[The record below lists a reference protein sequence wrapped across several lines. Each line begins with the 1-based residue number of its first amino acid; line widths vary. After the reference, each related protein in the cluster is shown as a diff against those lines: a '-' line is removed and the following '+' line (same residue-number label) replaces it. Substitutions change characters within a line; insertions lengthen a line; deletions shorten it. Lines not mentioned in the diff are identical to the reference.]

1 MTLLLQALVSGVAAG
16 VAYGLIALGFSLVY
30 RTSRV
35 INFAQGDLA
44 VLAAY
49 IAYSCLGLGLPVVV
63 ACLVGVVGTGVAA
76 GVLERLAL
84 RPLYKRAGVVAIL
97 CTVGLSI
104 VLEAC
109 MRLVWGSLPLS
120 LAPVASSNPWK
131 VFGVAITPLQVT
143 MVVVGLAVAIGLTVA
158 VERTRAGR
166 AMRGCAQDS
175 EVMVLFGV
183 NVDVLYCASFVI
195 GGLVAGIGGVLVM
208 PTLGL
213 SPDAGL
219 NLSVLGF
226 SAAVLGGLGSLQG
239 ALAGGVLIGVVTNVA
254 TVYVSSSYAN
264 GFAYLIMAAILLVR
278 VRGLFGDEIEA
289 VRQV

>member
-1 MTLLLQALVSGVAAG
+1 
-16 VAYGLIALGFSLVY
+16 
-30 RTSRV
+30 
-35 INFAQGDLA
+35 
-44 VLAAY
+44 
-49 IAYSCLGLGLPVVV
+49 
-63 ACLVGVVGTGVAA
+63 
-76 GVLERLAL
+76 
-84 RPLYKRAGVVAIL
+84 
-97 CTVGLSI
+97 
-104 VLEAC
+104 
-109 MRLVWGSLPLS
+109 
-120 LAPVASSNPWK
+120 
-131 VFGVAITPLQVT
+131 
-143 MVVVGLAVAIGLTVA
+143 
-158 VERTRAGR
+158 
-166 AMRGCAQDS
+166 
-175 EVMVLFGV
+175 
-183 NVDVLYCASFVI
+183 
-195 GGLVAGIGGVLVM
+195 M

>member
-49 IAYSCLGLGLPVVV
+49 IAYSCLQLGMPVVL
-63 ACLVGVVGTGVAA
+63 ACIVGVLGTGVVA

-120 LAPVASSNPWK
+120 LAPVASSNPWQ

-143 MVVVGLAVAIGLTVA
+143 MIVVGLVVAIGLTVA

-175 EVMVLFGV
+175 EVMALFGV

-213 SPDAGL
+213 SPDTGL

>member
-16 VAYGLIALGFSLVY
+16 VAYGLIALGFSLIY

-49 IAYSCLGLGLPVVV
+49 IAYSCLQAGLPVIA
-63 ACLVGVVGTGVAA
+63 ACAVGVVGTGVVA

-84 RPLYKRAGVVAIL
+84 RPLYKRPGVVAIL

-104 VLEAC
+104 VLEAG

-120 LAPVASSNPWK
+120 LPAVAPTTPWQ
-131 VFGVAITPLQVT
+131 VFGVAVTPLQVV
-143 MVVVGLAVAIGLTVA
+143 MVVVGLVVAFVLTAV
-158 VERTRAGR
+158 VERTRVGR

-183 NVDVLYCASFVI
+183 SVDVLYCASFVV

-213 SPDAGL
+213 APEAGL

-226 SAAVLGGLGSLQG
+226 SAAVLGGLGSLRG
-239 ALAGGVLIGVVTNVA
+239 ALAGGVLIGVVTNLA

-264 GFAYLIMAAILLVR
+264 GFAYLIMGVILLIR

-289 VRQV
+289 VREV

>member
-1 MTLLLQALVSGVAAG
+1 MTLLVQALVSGLAAG

-49 IAYSCLGLGLPVVV
+49 IAYSCLQLGFPIII
-63 ACLVGVVGTGVAA
+63 ACAVGVVGTGVVA
-76 GVLERLAL
+76 GVLERVAL
-84 RPLYKRAGVVAIL
+84 RPLYKRSGVVAIL

-120 LAPVASSNPWK
+120 LPPVASSRPWQI
-131 VFGVAITPLQVT
+131 FGVAVTPLQVA
-143 MVVVGLAVAIGLTVA
+143 MVVSGLVVAVLLTIV

-183 NVDVLYCASFVI
+183 NVDVLYCASFVV
-195 GGLVAGIGGVLVM
+195 GGLVAGVAGVLVM

-213 SPDAGL
+213 SADAGL

-226 SAAVLGGLGSLQG
+226 SAAVLGGLGSLRG

-264 GFAYLIMAAILLVR
+264 GFAYLIMGAILLVR
-278 VRGLFGDEIEA
+278 VRGIFGDEIEA

>member
-16 VAYGLIALGFSLVY
+16 VAYGLIALGFSLIY

-49 IAYSCLGLGLPVVV
+49 IAYSCLQAGLPVIA
-63 ACLVGVVGTGVAA
+63 ACAVGVVGTGVVA

-104 VLEAC
+104 VLEAG

-120 LAPVASSNPWK
+120 LPAVAPTTPWQ
-131 VFGVAITPLQVT
+131 VFGVAVTPLQVV
-143 MVVVGLAVAIGLTVA
+143 MVVVGLLVAFVLTAV
-158 VERTRAGR
+158 VERTRVGR

-183 NVDVLYCASFVI
+183 SVDVLYCASFVV

-213 SPDAGL
+213 APEAGL

-226 SAAVLGGLGSLQG
+226 SAAVLGGLGSLRG
-239 ALAGGVLIGVVTNVA
+239 ALAGGVLIGVVTNLA

-264 GFAYLIMAAILLVR
+264 GFAYLIMGVILLIR

-289 VRQV
+289 VREV

>member
-16 VAYGLIALGFSLVY
+16 VAYGLIALGFSLIY

-49 IAYSCLGLGLPVVV
+49 IAYSCLRAGLPVVA
-63 ACLVGVVGTGVAA
+63 ACVVGVVGTGVIA

-104 VLEAC
+104 VLEAG

-120 LAPVASSNPWK
+120 LPAVAPTTPWQI
-131 VFGVAITPLQVT
+131 FGVAVTPLQVV
-143 MVVVGLAVAIGLTVA
+143 MVVVGMLVAFVLTAV
-158 VERTRAGR
+158 VERTRVGR

-175 EVMVLFGV
+175 EVMVLIGV
-183 NVDVLYCASFVI
+183 SVDVLYCASFIV

-213 SPDAGL
+213 APEAGL

-226 SAAVLGGLGSLQG
+226 SAAVLGGLGSLRG
-239 ALAGGVLIGVVTNVA
+239 ALAGGVIIGVVTNLA

-264 GFAYLIMAAILLVR
+264 GFAYLIMGVILLIR

-289 VRQV
+289 VREV